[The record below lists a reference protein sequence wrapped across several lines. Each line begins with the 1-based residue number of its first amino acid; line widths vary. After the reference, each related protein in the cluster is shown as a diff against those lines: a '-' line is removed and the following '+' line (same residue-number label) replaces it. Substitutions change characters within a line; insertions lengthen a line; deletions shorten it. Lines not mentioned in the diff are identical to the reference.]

1 MDQYLA
7 VERQPPFASLKN
19 GNDNGLE
26 AEADAASLK
35 GSDSSEAKELTR
47 SLRVML
53 GRYSAEQMQM
63 QGGGEWREIA
73 RVVDRLLFVVF
84 VVLFMLTSVSLL
96 S

>member
-53 GRYSAEQMQM
+53 GRYSAEQMQT

-84 VVLFMLTSVSLL
+84 VVLFMLTSISLL

>member
-35 GSDSSEAKELTR
+35 GSDSSEAKDLTR

-53 GRYSAEQMQM
+53 G
-63 QGGGEWREIA
+63 
-73 RVVDRLLFVVF
+73 L
-84 VVLFMLTSVSLL
+84 SLIHI
-96 S
+96 

>member
-7 VERQPPFASLKN
+7 VERQPPFASLRN
-19 GNDNGLE
+19 GNENLE
-26 AEADAASLK
+26 ADADAASLK

-47 SLRVML
+47 NMRVML
-53 GRYSAEQMQM
+53 GRYSAEQLQQ

-84 VVLFMLTSVSLL
+84 VILFMLTSISLL